1 MSLEILQNSQQITCV
16 EVSFLIKLQALTL
29 LKKRFPYRCFPV
41 NFAKFSRTSY
51 SMNTSNGCFVI
62 ILTSVIRFISNNK
75 SIRTFAL
82 LFDKIKGVSHLTY
95 CRDLMTSNDFQKQ
108 PSRGVLR
115 KSCSENMPQIYR
127 RTPMP
132 KCDFNKVALFLR
144 TPLGGLLLLDFPVA
158 LIIITAKTQGFNVRI
173 FVVLCSKLLW
183 HYFDIIWY
191 IV

>member
-95 CRDLMTSNDFQKQ
+95 CRDLMTSYDFQKQ

-115 KSCSENMPQIYR
+115 KRCSENMPQIYW

-132 KCDFNKVALFLR
+132 KCDFPLWRGCSLVNLLHIFRASFLKNTSGR
-144 TPLGGLLLLDFPVA
+144 LLLEF
-158 LIIITAKTQGFNVRI
+158 LIQI
-173 FVVLCSKLLW
+173 
-183 HYFDIIWY
+183 
-191 IV
+191 